1 MARSRAP
8 IDPDRLRSDQ
18 RLLDRVTAEFNVQ
31 TPTELSRRLNVPRST
46 IDKVQKGEATLN
58 WLHRLTLL
66 DKIGF
71 ATARN
76 MMLQLVP
83 ESIAERA
90 TELTNV
96 QFRNIGEARF
106 ERALENDD
114 ANLLQFLG
122 FVPKLRDSAKFKEN
136 AGLNDELLGR
146 IVPNGELTPLERAR
160 IIEAL
165 VKENGTKWAFDF
177 TRLRRYIANSTYLLD
192 ELQLIEFPSNDRAVE
207 LTEALIN
214 ALEKHA
220 GGSTDLAE
228 ELGIDATQISQL
240 KSGNLK
246 LNLRIRFKI
255 LDYIERKMD
264 SAERLNF
271 GVIDELANNPDKIQ
285 QVLDDLDFP
294 RQGH

>member
-1 MARSRAP
+1 
-8 IDPDRLRSDQ
+8 Q

-31 TPTELSRRLNVPRST
+31 TPTELSRRLNIPRST

-76 MMLQLVP
+76 MMLKLVP
-83 ESIAERA
+83 ERIAERA

-114 ANLLQFLG
+114 ANLLQFVL
-122 FVPKLRDSAKFKEN
+122 FVPELKDSPRFKEN
-136 AGLNDELLGR
+136 AGLDDELLER

-165 VKENGTKWAFDF
+165 VKENGAKWAFDF
-177 TRLRRYIANSTYLLD
+177 TRLRRYITSSTYLLN

-207 LTEALIN
+207 LAKGLIN

-220 GGSTDLAE
+220 GGPTDLAE
-228 ELGIDATQISQL
+228 ELNIDATQISQL
-240 KSGNLK
+240 KSGKLK

-255 LDYIERKMD
+255 LDYIERKMN
-264 SAERLNF
+264 SAEHLNF
-271 GVIDELANNPDKIQ
+271 GVIDELANNPEKIQ

-294 RQGH
+294 RQGN